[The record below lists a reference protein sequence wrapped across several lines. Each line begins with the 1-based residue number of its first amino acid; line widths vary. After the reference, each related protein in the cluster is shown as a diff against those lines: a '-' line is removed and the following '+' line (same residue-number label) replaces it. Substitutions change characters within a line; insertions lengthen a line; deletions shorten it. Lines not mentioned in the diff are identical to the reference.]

1 MDWIED
7 GQWSEKMI
15 IDSLFS
21 VSVHVGYGGFDNY
34 NGFSNYCFGNG
45 MFDDRIR
52 GDRGRGKRCSFLF
65 NVTLRVCLR
74 FLLRKM
80 YFVLGLQL

>member
-34 NGFSNYCFGNG
+34 NGFSNYCFL
-45 MFDDRIR
+45 MEY
-52 GDRGRGKRCSFLF
+52 LM
-65 NVTLRVCLR
+65 TE
-74 FLLRKM
+74 
-80 YFVLGLQL
+80 LGAIEEEVRYAR